1 MVLCRVD
8 SDRSQN
14 SSRHSDEQ
22 LMLKF
27 TSQGLKRV
35 HAKSLLNS
43 ETQTDF

>member
-27 TSQGLKRV
+27 TSEGLERV
-35 HAKSLLNS
+35 QAKSLLNS